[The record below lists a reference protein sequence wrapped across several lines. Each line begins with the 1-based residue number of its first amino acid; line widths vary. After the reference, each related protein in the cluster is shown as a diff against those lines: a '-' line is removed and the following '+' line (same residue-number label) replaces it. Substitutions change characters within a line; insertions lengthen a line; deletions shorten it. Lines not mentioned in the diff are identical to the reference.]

1 MPHAGVLAAVAQLP
15 PLQHSSLA
23 HLNTCIYIHS
33 SCVSVNSFHAFV
45 FRAPRCC
52 CCSPPFNHQSL
63 PLRHSCPT
71 WHQVRVQVKPP
82 CNFRHTRCCSRT
94 CCSGGY
100 NTHAYSHTCC
110 SGVFDGKS
118 WSANGEWADAVA
130 PATGEVMARV
140 RMGSVQDLQRCTQ
153 ASLDA
158 RADWAAIPAPRRGEI
173 VRQIGNKF
181 REVR

>member
-1 MPHAGVLAAVAQLP
+1 MLSFSAHRAAAAVRRLSTTNPSPSAILAQLGIKSECRSSPPATFGTHAAVLAL
-15 PLQHSSLA
+15 
-23 HLNTCIYIHS
+23 
-33 SCVSVNSFHAFV
+33 
-45 FRAPRCC
+45 
-52 CCSPPFNHQSL
+52 
-63 PLRHSCPT
+63 
-71 WHQVRVQVKPP
+71 
-82 CNFRHTRCCSRT
+82 
-94 CCSGGY
+94 CSGGY
-100 NTHAYSHTCC
+100 TAHAYSHTCC

-153 ASLDA
+153 AALDA

-181 REVR
+181 REVRSGCPPALRTRLSSRLQLKF